1 MEGPKKHQAGER
13 RSRRATVSASASL
26 RGANVKESTVAR
38 RRNGT
43 PRQRNRGFN
52 PLGTP
57 RVRAQDD
64 VQVPAPN
71 PQTEG
76 SDRRAR

>member
-1 MEGPKKHQAGER
+1 MEGPRRHQAGER
-13 RSRRATVSASASL
+13 KAKRATRTAGSSL

-43 PRQRNRGFN
+43 PVQKNRHFN

-57 RVRAQDD
+57 RTRVADD
-64 VQVPAPN
+64 VQMPAPN

-76 SDRRAR
+76 TDRRAR